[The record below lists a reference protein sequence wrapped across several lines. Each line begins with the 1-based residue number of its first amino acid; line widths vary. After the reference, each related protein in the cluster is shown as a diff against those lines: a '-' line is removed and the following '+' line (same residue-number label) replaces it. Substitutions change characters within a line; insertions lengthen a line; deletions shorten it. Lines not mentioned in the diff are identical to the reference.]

1 MPVLLIASNLASVIP
16 PTQVITRRVQASL
29 VGSFLEKNG
38 AGLVSSSQALSNAPN
53 MQGCSFD
60 RSTGYGIATQTSESR
75 V

>member
-1 MPVLLIASNLASVIP
+1 
-16 PTQVITRRVQASL
+16 